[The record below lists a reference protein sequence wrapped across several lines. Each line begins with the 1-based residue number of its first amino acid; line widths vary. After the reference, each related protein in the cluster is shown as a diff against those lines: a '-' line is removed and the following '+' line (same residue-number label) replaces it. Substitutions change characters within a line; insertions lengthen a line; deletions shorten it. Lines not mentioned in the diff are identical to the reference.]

1 MKRNIF
7 ITIFALIIALS
18 FAGCG
23 GNDSNNMMSDIRDG
37 MQSAEDKV
45 ESGIDKAE
53 DKMDNSF
60 NNAEDKLQNGMD
72 SMDAKISRDE
82 AKRIA
87 LDHAKVTDTDIK
99 NYHIDLDK
107 DNGVLEYD
115 IEFDHSGTEYDYE
128 IDANTGEIREHSTDK
143 AD

>member
-1 MKRNIF
+1 MKKSIL

-18 FAGCG
+18 LTGCG

-53 DKMDNSF
+53 DKIDNGV
-60 NNAEDKLQNGMD
+60 NNAEGKLQNGMD

-87 LDHAKVTDTDIK
+87 LDHAKVKDADIK
-99 NYHIDLDK
+99 NYHIDLNK

-115 IEFDHSGTEYDYE
+115 IEFDHGGTEYDYE
-128 IDANTGEIREHSTDK
+128 IDADTGEIRSHSKDIE
-143 AD
+143 D

>member
-1 MKRNIF
+1 MKRKIL
-7 ITIFALIIALS
+7 ISIFALTFILS
-18 FAGCG
+18 LAGCG
-23 GNDSNNMMSDIRDG
+23 ENGTGNTNSDNMMSDIKNG

-45 ESGIDKAE
+45 ENGI
-53 DKMDNSF
+53 NS
-60 NNAEDKLQNGMD
+60 AEDKLQNGMD

>member
-18 FAGCG
+18 FTGCG

-53 DKMDNSF
+53 DK
-60 NNAEDKLQNGMD
+60 LQNGMD

-82 AKRIA
+82 AKKIA
-87 LDHAKVTDTDIK
+87 LDHAKVKDADIK
-99 NYHIDLDK
+99 NYHISLDK

-115 IEFDHSGTEYDYE
+115 IEFDHQGYEYDYE
-128 IDANTGEIREHSTDK
+128 IDAKTGEIREHNKDK
-143 AD
+143 ED

>member
-1 MKRNIF
+1 MKRKIL
-7 ITIFALIIALS
+7 ISIFALSLIFSLA
-18 FAGCG
+18 ACG
-23 GNDSNNMMSDIRDG
+23 ENGTDNTNSDNMMSEIKNG
-37 MQSAEDKV
+37 VNSAEDKV
-45 ESGIDKAE
+45 ESGID
-53 DKMDNSF
+53 S
-60 NNAEDKLQNGMD
+60 AEDKLESGMD
-72 SMDAKISRDE
+72 SMDTKISRDE

-87 LDHAKVTDTDIK
+87 LDHAKVKEEDIK

-115 IEFDHSGTEYDYE
+115 IEFDHGGTEYDYE